1 MACVKFSQ
9 LSNPGFIC
17 GLFETVQFA
26 IVFSALIHDMDHNG
40 VSNLQ
45 LIKEESRVAALYDN
59 KSVAEQNSVDLAWQV
74 LSSPEYKDLMG
85 TICASESDYT
95 RFRQLVVNSVLATD
109 IFDKELVEFRNNR
122 WKRAFH
128 PETAED
134 HDNNNDLKATIVI
147 EHIIQASDVGHTMQ
161 HWHMYQKW
169 NQRLFFEMY
178 EAYLNG
184 RGDKDPS
191 EGWYKGEL
199 WFFDNYVI
207 PLGKK
212 LKECK
217 VFGVASDECLNYALQ
232 NRREWEAK
240 GEDVVKQF
248 IAKYK
253 EQHQQVSSGSESAEE
268 NV

>member
-1 MACVKFSQ
+1 M
-9 LSNPGFIC
+9 
-17 GLFETVQFA
+17 
-26 IVFSALIHDMDHNG
+26 
-40 VSNLQ
+40 
-45 LIKEESRVAALYDN
+45 
-59 KSVAEQNSVDLAWQV
+59 DLAWHV
-74 LSSPEYKDLMG
+74 LASPEYKDLMT
-85 TICASESDYT
+85 TICATESDYA

-122 WKRAFH
+122 WKKAFH
-128 PETAED
+128 PDVSASTHSEAA
-134 HDNNNDLKATIVI
+134 DLKATIVI

-184 RGDKDPS
+184 RGDNDPS

-207 PLGKK
+207 PLGMK

-232 NRREWEAK
+232 NRKEWQSK
-240 GEDVVKQF
+240 GEAIVQELV
-248 IAKYK
+248 AKYK
-253 EQHQQVSSGSESAEE
+253 AQHVEGKSKSGSAGNDEL
-268 NV
+268 V